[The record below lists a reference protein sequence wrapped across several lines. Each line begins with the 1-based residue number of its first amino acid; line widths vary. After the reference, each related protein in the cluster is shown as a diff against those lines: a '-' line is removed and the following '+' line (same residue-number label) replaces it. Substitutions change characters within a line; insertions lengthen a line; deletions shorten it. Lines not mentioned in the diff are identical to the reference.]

1 MKANKGRIIL
11 LALTSLATAA
21 TAFAF
26 SPVPK
31 ASAKALGVTRGKSF
45 SSGAVFVNGK
55 FLEPP
60 YVVERWGTG
69 IRINKTPVTGQVV
82 SWNEFLKTQPGVKV
96 TKVEPKDE
104 APAPVAEEPAETN
117 AVAEAA
123 EAPAPADSIAKAES
137 LDEIFDEGEDKPKD
151 EGKEKAKGEE
161 AKSEGEEK
169 AKSEGEVEKAKSE
182 GEGEKAKPKTKAKVV
197 YSIDGPFVP
206 NEASKALVTRI
217 NATRTEIDKILRSGG
232 FVFFGDKYERV
243 VGDRRILQDLLVKLP
258 EVQMNAKDVEDF
270 CTKARA
276 AQLDYLNDVLRWEL
290 YKNRVDYLKLRK
302 LREQMKEKDALGL

>member
-11 LALTSLATAA
+11 LALTSLATTA
-21 TAFAF
+21 AFAF

-55 FLEPP
+55 FLDPP

-69 IRINKTPVTGQVV
+69 VRINKTPVTGQVV
-82 SWNEFLKTQPGVKV
+82 SWNEFLKTQPSVKV

-117 AVAEAA
+117 AVVEAA

-151 EGKEKAKGEE
+151 EGKAKD
-161 AKSEGEEK
+161 
-169 AKSEGEVEKAKSE
+169 E
-182 GEGEKAKPKTKAKVV
+182 GEGEKPAKDEGEEAKQKPKAKAKVV

-217 NATRTEIDKILRSGG
+217 NAARTEIDKHLRSGG
-232 FVFFGDKYERV
+232 FIFFGDKYARV
-243 VGDRRILQDLLVKLP
+243 DGDSRALQDLLSKLP

-270 CTKARA
+270 CTKTRA
-276 AQLDYLNDVLRWEL
+276 AQLDYFNEVLRWEL
-290 YKNRVDYLKLRK
+290 YRNRVDYLKLRK
-302 LREQMKEKDALGL
+302 LREQMKEKDVLGL

>member
-11 LALTSLATAA
+11 LALTSLATTA
-21 TAFAF
+21 AFAF

-161 AKSEGEEK
+161 AKSEGEEN
-169 AKSEGEVEKAKSE
+169 AKSE

-232 FVFFGDKYERV
+232 FIFFGDKYERV

-276 AQLDYLNDVLRWEL
+276 AQLEYLNDVLRWEL